1 MSVFVHRLRLPLL
14 FSLYLSIFFLVPFA
28 NPGHTLALTSPITIT
43 SQSYFIHFPDFID
56 FSVSASDTAS
66 NISRATISITFGPTQ
81 DQQQDSGTAI
91 ANRPGHAV
99 TLQFK
104 EDTKGAYFHPAGTP
118 ISYYWQIL
126 DSAGNTYTGST
137 QQITTIDTRFT
148 WQHLSQGMLQ
158 VNWYNRSQNFGQ
170 TMLNQASANINRISR
185 TLGGGLLHPINLWIY
200 ATDQDFHGSLAPN
213 SYEWVGG
220 EALPPL
226 NEASIVVADPS
237 DTTLVRDMPHELT
250 HLIFHQLTAQGINAP
265 TWFDEGLAVYNQIY
279 HEPEMMQT
287 FDQAVNTHTLI
298 PLHQLESGFPAD
310 ANQAYLAYAQ
320 SWQLLGYMYTT
331 FGQPKM
337 AQLIRQM
344 NNSQADF
351 NEDLQKVLGE
361 DQLHLEN
368 QWYLYLH
375 QPPLI
380 PPDQLTPTPQ
390 PKLQAKQSPGISSR
404 ASVIDGSFW
413 LLIGLGILL
422 IVGPVGGYLLI
433 SNVRRQRN
441 SKMAVTAAA
450 QLIASNTMNVQ
461 QNNIAPLDGSPDPST
476 YMRTS
481 MYAQWARQSQPE
493 PPASIQ
499 NQEYLNSIPSNQA
512 PQE

>member
-1 MSVFVHRLRLPLL
+1 MSVFVHRLRLRLL
-14 FSLYLSIFFLVPFA
+14 FSLYLSIFFLVPFV
-28 NPGHTLALTSPITIT
+28 NFGHTLALTSPIAIT
-43 SQSYFIHFPDFID
+43 SQSYFIHFPDYID

-81 DQQQDSGTAI
+81 DQEQDSGTAI

-104 EDTKGAYFHPAGTP
+104 EDTKGVNFHPAGTP

-158 VNWYNRSQNFGQ
+158 VNWYNRSQFFGQ
-170 TMLNQASANINRISR
+170 IMLNQASANINRISK
-185 TLGGGLLHPINLWIY
+185 TLGGELLHPINLWIY

-220 EALPPL
+220 EALPLL

-250 HLIFHQLTAQGINAP
+250 HLIFHQLTAQGIYAP

-287 FDQAVNTHTLI
+287 FDEAVNTHTLI
-298 PLHQLESGFPAD
+298 PLHQLASGFPAD

-320 SWQLLGYMYTT
+320 SWQLLDYMYTT

-344 NNSQADF
+344 NNSQTDF
-351 NEDLQKVLGE
+351 DEDLQKVLGE

-380 PPDQLTPTPQ
+380 PPGQLTPTPQ
-390 PKLQAKQSPGISSR
+390 LKHQAKQSPGISSR

-422 IVGPVGGYLLI
+422 IAGPLCGYLLI
-433 SNVRRQRN
+433 FNVRRQRN
-441 SKMAVTAAA
+441 RKMAVEAAA
-450 QLIASNTMNVQ
+450 QLIAGNTMNVQ
-461 QNNIAPLDGSPDPST
+461 QNNAAPLDGCPDPST

-481 MYAQWARQSQPE
+481 MYAQWARQPQPE
-493 PPASIQ
+493 PPAYTH
-499 NQEYLNSIPSNQA
+499 NQEHLNSIPSDQA